1 MQERV
6 IKRKKSLYFAAR
18 KRCTV
23 VAKEF
28 EARKKCRVQCK
39 MAKCRQYLKTIW
51 NRENLWG
58 ILSAQE
64 QSIDAFMLVHKIL
77 AYNQKKGLQIY
88 DRTEL
93 KEVKSGKTFN
103 EVTLNTKT
111 IIKAK
116 NYILYRLREYQ
127 SD

>member
-1 MQERV
+1 MYSGC
-6 IKRKKSLYFAAR
+6 K
-18 KRCTV
+18 
-23 VAKEF
+23 KEF
-28 EARKKCRVQCK
+28 EARKNAGFNVKWLSADSILK
-39 MAKCRQYLKTIW
+39 QYGIEKTYG
-51 NRENLWG
+51 G
-58 ILSAQE
+58 ILSAQGA
-64 QSIDAFMLVHKIL
+64 SIDAFMLVHKIL

-103 EVTLNTKT
+103 EVTLNTKA
-111 IIKAK
+111 IIKAKK